1 MTYSHTFMA
10 SIPTNM
16 PLPANGNDSLFADL
30 NVCHIIQIITVQDY
44 DGPIRHE
51 NNQYLVV
58 YVDYK
63 HMEQQDPE
71 LCLTISENYYF
82 LYSTL
87 NDATLQY
94 LRERL
99 PVDVGVL
106 FVVINI
112 QYHKLITPATAYF
125 TIINYNNVKAL
136 RDIRGSD
143 VGVLVSL
150 TGTVTR
156 TTDVKPELVMGTFEC
171 DVCGQVVKEINQ
183 QFQFTKPNRCSSNS
197 CPNRTKFTF
206 RMKESQFADWQRIKM
221 QENTNEIPAGS
232 MPRSMDLILRNHLVE
247 KVKPGDKIQAVGNLI
262 VIPDVSQMT
271 RQGQSAEITRG
282 KEGEEGVTGYGNL
295 GVRTMV

>member
-1 MTYSHTFMA
+1 M
-10 SIPTNM
+10 
-16 PLPANGNDSLFADL
+16 
-30 NVCHIIQIITVQDY
+30 
-44 DGPIRHE
+44 
-51 NNQYLVV
+51 
-58 YVDYK
+58 
-63 HMEQQDPE
+63 
-71 LCLTISENYYF
+71 
-82 LYSTL
+82 
-87 NDATLQY
+87 
-94 LRERL
+94 
-99 PVDVGVL
+99 
-106 FVVINI
+106 
-112 QYHKLITPATAYF
+112 
-125 TIINYNNVKAL
+125 KAL

-156 TTDVKPELVMGTFEC
+156 TTDVKPELIMGTFEC
-171 DVCGQVVKEINQ
+171 DVCGQVVKEVNQ

-271 RQGQSAEITRG
+271 RQGQSTEIMRG